1 MMSDNSKL
9 TVIVPCYNVAAYLR
23 DCLNSIRNQSY
34 ANLSVILIDDGSTD
48 EQDEFVMNMQLPT
61 IVSKLSIR
69 KIKALPLLDK
79 QA

>member
-48 EQDEFVMNMQLPT
+48 ETGRICDEYAATDNRFKV
-61 IVSKLSIR
+61 IH
-69 KIKALPLLDK
+69 
-79 QA
+79 